1 MRRGEP
7 VEIDFR
13 AVYAREAKCL
23 EEALRAYQA
32 ATVDTLPRDGEPT
45 PLPAWATRLESLDRQ
60 ALAEVNATLAM
71 GERTGYLSGWQDGAR
86 TEGATQRRLG
96 RVEGR
101 CELAGELVDAS
112 SIYLTEHARA
122 LASDLA
128 ATTSFADLCE
138 RRGERERASRAR
150 AVLAERG
157 IA

>member
-13 AVYAREAKCL
+13 AVYAREARRL

-32 ATVDTLPRDGEPT
+32 ATLTTIPEDGDPVS
-45 PLPAWATRLESLDRQ
+45 LPAWTTRLDHLDPQ
-60 ALAEVNATLAM
+60 VLAEVNATLAM
-71 GERTGYLSGWQDGAR
+71 GERAGYLSGWQDGAR
-86 TEGATQRRLG
+86 AEGATQRRLG

-101 CELAGELVDAS
+101 CELAGELAAAS

>member
-45 PLPAWATRLESLDRQ
+45 PLPAWANRLESLDRQ

-86 TEGATQRRLG
+86 TEGAAQRHLG
-96 RVEGR
+96 RLEGR
-101 CELAGELVDAS
+101 CELAGELAAAS
-112 SIYLTEHARA
+112 SAYLTDHARA

-128 ATTSFADLCE
+128 ATPSFADLCE
-138 RRGERERASRAR
+138 RRGEHERARHAR
-150 AVLAERG
+150 AVLAGRG